1 MIYTIRESHP
11 DDAPALVQLAKLT
24 GFGFTTLTPD
34 RHRIDKRLAES
45 QAGDAPLLVMH
56 HTPSGQLVGTS
67 GLVTRVGDA
76 DQALPFYAYRV
87 EHSVRQSKTLGIR
100 HDLTTLHLHQDFN
113 GPTEVGTLFLNPDHR
128 GQGRGRALSLSRF
141 MLLAL
146 RPQHFSNQVI
156 AELRGVVDSHGHS
169 PFWEA
174 VGRHFFGLAYP
185 QADELSYRDKRFIA
199 ELLPDTPIS
208 TKLLPPAAQRVIGK
222 VHPDSQGA
230 LRLLESEGFHPANMV
245 DIFDAGPCFRCDRD
259 AIRTVR
265 QARPLHVELTDTLP
279 PRNTV
284 PQCVATDH
292 DGFRCLAGPYA
303 ITTHTLQLPPADAA
317 FLRLETGN
325 AALVSPLTNSK
336 PKTSAPAAAR
346 AITQPSLP

>member
-1 MIYTIRESHP
+1 MKYVIRESNP
-11 DDAPALVQLAKLT
+11 NDAPALVQLAKLT

-34 RHRIDKRLAES
+34 RDRIDKRLAES

-56 HTPSGQLVGTS
+56 YTPTGQLVGTA

-87 EHSVRQSKTLGIR
+87 EHAVRQSKTLGIR

-113 GPTEVGTLFLNPDHR
+113 GPTEVGTLFLDSNHR

-222 VHPDSQGA
+222 VHPESQGA
-230 LRLLESEGFHPANMV
+230 LSLLEAEGFHPANMV
-245 DIFDAGPCFRCDRD
+245 DIFDAGPCYRCDRD

-265 QARPLHVELTDTLP
+265 QARPLHVEFTDTT
-279 PRNTV
+279 PRRSIG

-292 DGFRCLAGPYA
+292 DGFRCLAGPYV
-303 ITTHTLQLPPADAA
+303 TTAQTVQLPPTDAEY
-317 FLRLETGN
+317 LRLDAGD
-325 AALVSPLTNSK
+325 AVLVSPLANSAV
-336 PKTSAPAAAR
+336 PAPTRTR
-346 AITQPSLP
+346 ATTQPSLP

>member
-1 MIYTIRESHP
+1 MNYTLRESRP
-11 DDAPALVQLAKLT
+11 SDAPALVQLAKLT

-34 RHRIDKRLAES
+34 RERIDKRLAES
-45 QAGDAPLLVMH
+45 EAGDAPLLVMH
-56 HTPSGQLVGTS
+56 HIPSGQLVGTA

-76 DQALPFYAYRV
+76 DQALPFYTYRV
-87 EHSVRQSKTLGIR
+87 EHAVRQSKTLGIR

-113 GPTEVGTLFLNPDHR
+113 GPTEVGTLFLNPEHR

-146 RPQHFSNQVI
+146 RPERFSNQVI

-245 DIFDAGPCFRCDRD
+245 DIFDAGPCYRCDRD
-259 AIRTVR
+259 AIRTIR
-265 QARPLHVELTDTLP
+265 QARPLHVELTDTSPSSNADL
-279 PRNTV
+279 
-284 PQCVATDH
+284 QCLATDH
-292 DGFRCLAGPYA
+292 DGFRCLAGPYPITPDA
-303 ITTHTLQLPPADAA
+303 ILLPPIDAA
-317 FLRLETGN
+317 FLRLDAGD
-325 AALVSPLTNSK
+325 AVLASPLSSTAT
-336 PKTSAPAAAR
+336 PLHAAVR
-346 AITQPSLP
+346 VTT